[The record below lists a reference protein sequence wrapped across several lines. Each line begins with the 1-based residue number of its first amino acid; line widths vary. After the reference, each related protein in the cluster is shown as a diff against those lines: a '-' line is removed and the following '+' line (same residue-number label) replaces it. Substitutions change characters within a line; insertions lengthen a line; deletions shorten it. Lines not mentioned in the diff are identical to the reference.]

1 MAVDPR
7 TSVTIVRKELEDC
20 QKDAIR
26 NHWEISPIDEQ
37 NQIFTVKMKSPIDNQ
52 EYIIEIKFDN
62 YKELPLYIEFID
74 PTTGEKGTKNAY
86 PSSKG
91 KTIFFH
97 GLPCICHPC
106 SRKVYREAYTN
117 GPHTDWTLTGWQQ
130 NPQVGSLTNIRAI
143 LLAIYSRISNE
154 EEYGGR
160 MRA

>member
-7 TSVTIVRKELEDC
+7 ISVTIVRKELEDC

-26 NHWEISPIDEQ
+26 NHWEISSIDEQ
-37 NQIFTVKMKSPIDNQ
+37 NQIFVVKMKSPIDSQ
-52 EYIIEIKFDN
+52 EYIVAMKFDN
-62 YKELPLYIEFID
+62 YKQWPLFIEFID
-74 PTTGEKGTKNAY
+74 PATSERGTKNSY

-91 KTIFFH
+91 KSGGFFH
-97 GLPCICHPC
+97 GFPMICHPC
-106 SRKVYREAYTN
+106 SRKAYPP
-117 GPHTDWTLTGWQQ
+117 GPHNDWTLTGWQQ

-154 EEYGGR
+154 DEYGGR